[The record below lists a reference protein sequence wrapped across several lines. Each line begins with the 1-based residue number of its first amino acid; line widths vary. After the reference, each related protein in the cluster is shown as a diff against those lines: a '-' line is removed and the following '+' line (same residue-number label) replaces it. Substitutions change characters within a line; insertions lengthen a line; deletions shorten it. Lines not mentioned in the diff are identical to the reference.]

1 VARLEQ
7 ERGVLQVR
15 NIRTDFDL
23 AHAKATRAILG
34 NKVVDLE
41 TQVRGHLFLPA
52 LVLASHFHSSINP
65 LSDNLY
71 TCSCR
76 VDKVGQI
83 QKLQILSLII
93 SRSRSRLT
101 LLSLLQEPFI
111 RYSVHL
117 SLLGWSNT
125 EVALLL
131 ITSRSSSCLILWSL
145 LQEASIQYTR
155 VPAWLVK
162 VGSCRRVS

>member
-1 VARLEQ
+1 MHMQDASLAEAISSIEDLEAEVARLEQ

-15 NIRTDFDL
+15 NVRTDFDL

-52 LVLASHFHSSINP
+52 LVLASHLCSRINP

-76 VDKVGQI
+76 VDQI
-83 QKLQILSLII
+83 QKLQILPLIT
-93 SRSRSRLT
+93 SRSHSRLT
-101 LLSLLQEPFI
+101 LLSLLQEPLI

-117 SLLGWSNT
+117 SLPGWSNT

-145 LQEASIQYTR
+145 LQEASI
-155 VPAWLVK
+155 
-162 VGSCRRVS
+162 